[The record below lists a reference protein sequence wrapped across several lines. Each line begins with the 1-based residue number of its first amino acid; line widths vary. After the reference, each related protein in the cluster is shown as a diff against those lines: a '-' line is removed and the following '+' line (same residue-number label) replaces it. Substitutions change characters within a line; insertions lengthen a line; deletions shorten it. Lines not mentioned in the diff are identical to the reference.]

1 VSVPATEMG
10 GVGSVAPTNTT
21 QPTSSATPATGTS
34 NPQSWV
40 SGLLDSLN
48 PLSGLTSG
56 LGNIALIAVGV
67 VLALGALLISQK
79 ETVVQV
85 ASTAAKAGAV

>member
-1 VSVPATEMG
+1 MSVPASEMG
-10 GVGSVAPTNTT
+10 GVGSVDNTSAI

-34 NPQSWV
+34 IPSSWV
-40 SGLLDSLN
+40 SGLLTSLN
-48 PLSGLTSG
+48 PLSSLSSG
-56 LGNIALIAVGV
+56 LGNFALIAVGV

-85 ASTAAKAGAV
+85 ATKAAEAGA

>member
-1 VSVPATEMG
+1 MSVPASEVG
-10 GVGSVAPTNTT
+10 AVGSVAPSNTT
-21 QPTSSATPATGTS
+21 QPTSIATPPTGTS
-34 NPQSWV
+34 NPQNWV
-40 SGLLDSLN
+40 TGLLDSLN

-56 LGNIALIAVGV
+56 LGNFALITVGV